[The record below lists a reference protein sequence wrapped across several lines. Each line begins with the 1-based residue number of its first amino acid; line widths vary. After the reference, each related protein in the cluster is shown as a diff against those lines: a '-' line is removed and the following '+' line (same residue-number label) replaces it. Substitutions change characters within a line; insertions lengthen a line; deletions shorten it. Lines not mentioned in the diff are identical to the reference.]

1 MLFNTYTTNTWQNDL
16 TPPSNPSSQLTTQI
30 VYSPGS
36 QAAIIYK
43 CLSAVTKLCDSL
55 GIK

>member
-1 MLFNTYTTNTWQNDL
+1 MTKWINT
-16 TPPSNPSSQLTTQI
+16 PSNPSSQFTTQI

-43 CLSAVTKLCDSL
+43 CLSVTKLCDSL